1 MNFKRRG
8 RTREGIA
15 RSWLLLSHLP
25 LNGPFF
31 SPLIS
36 LLVPVMPY
44 LLLRKLCTF
53 ANLLPPTTTTTTVST
68 LTSSNSA
75 SLATWWLRSLHLHPE
90 ETSELPEA
98 ILSHP
103 SILTASITVRR
114 VKPHLRPILAFL
126 SITSTP
132 FSPPGGILT
141 TS

>member
-1 MNFKRRG
+1 MSFKRRG
-8 RTREGIA
+8 RTREGSA
-15 RSWLLLSHLP
+15 HSWLLLSHLSQ
-25 LNGPFF
+25 NGLFF

-36 LLVPVMPY
+36 LLVPMMPY

-53 ANLLPPTTTTTTVST
+53 ANLLPPTTTTSTVST
-68 LTSSNSA
+68 LTSLNSA
-75 SLATWWLRSLHLHPE
+75 SLATRWLCSLHLHPE

-114 VKPHLRPILAFL
+114 VKPHLPPILAFL
-126 SITSTP
+126 TITYTP
-132 FSPPGGILT
+132 FSPPGGSLT

>member
-1 MNFKRRG
+1 MNCKRKG
-8 RTREGIA
+8 RTREGSA
-15 RSWLLLSHLP
+15 HSYHGSLS
-25 LNGPFF
+25 LNGLFF

-36 LLVPVMPY
+36 LIVPMMPY

-53 ANLLPPTTTTTTVST
+53 ANLLPPTTTSTVPT
-68 LTSSNSA
+68 LTSLNSA
-75 SLATWWLRSLHLHPE
+75 SLATWWLRSLHFHPA
-90 ETSELPEA
+90 ETSKLPEA

-132 FSPPGGILT
+132 FSPPGGIPT

>member
-1 MNFKRRG
+1 MNCKRKG
-8 RTREGIA
+8 RTREGSA
-15 RSWLLLSHLP
+15 HSYHGSLS
-25 LNGPFF
+25 LNGLFF

-36 LLVPVMPY
+36 LLVPMMPY

-53 ANLLPPTTTTTTVST
+53 ANLLPPTTTTTTVSRST
-68 LTSSNSA
+68 LTSPNSA

-132 FSPPGGILT
+132 FSPPGGIPT

>member
-1 MNFKRRG
+1 MNFKRSG
-8 RTREGIA
+8 RTREGSA
-15 RSWLLLSHLP
+15 HSWLLLSHLS
-25 LNGPFF
+25 LNGLIF

-36 LLVPVMPY
+36 LLVPMMPY

-68 LTSSNSA
+68 LTSLNSA

-98 ILSHP
+98 ILSHH

-132 FSPPGGILT
+132 FSPPGGLPT